1 MAKRRSD
8 DDGDWVDDSPD
19 DGFDDSFDDGAG
31 EFDESAHD
39 EADQKRFAS
48 NVAFCPECGA
58 EIVDDAD
65 ICPKCF
71 TWIDGATHRRPSRLR
86 RSFQVGVVV
95 LLLLAAT
102 VGGVWVWF
110 LLALK

>member
-1 MAKRRSD
+1 MAKRR
-8 DDGDWVDDSPD
+8 DDGEDWVDEDYD
-19 DGFDDSFDDGAG
+19 DIERDGAGDDG
-31 EFDESAHD
+31 EFDETEHD

-48 NVAFCPECGA
+48 DIAYCPECGA
-58 EIVDDAD
+58 EVLDDAD

-71 TWIDGATHRRPSRLR
+71 TWIDGATHRKPSKLR
-86 RSFQVGVVV
+86 RSFRVGVVI

-110 LLALK
+110 LMVLN

>member
-1 MAKRRSD
+1 MAKRR
-8 DDGDWVDDSPD
+8 DDGEDWVDEDYD
-19 DGFDDSFDDGAG
+19 DIERDGAG
-31 EFDESAHD
+31 DDGEFDATEHD

-48 NVAFCPECGA
+48 DIAYCPECGA
-58 EIVDDAD
+58 EVLDDAD

-71 TWIDGATHRRPSRLR
+71 TWIDGATHRKPSKLR
-86 RSFQVGVVV
+86 RSFRVGVVI

-110 LLALK
+110 LMVLN